1 MFALRAYQ
9 LSRICLHLLQPVFII
24 IFSVWP
30 RVRLVRAAGRVS
42 CLPPDRGR
50 TQPTGSHTIEK
61 CVLVPPDPSGAAHS
75 LRYRSGRADELG
87 TMGRCD
93 ATFFSTM
100 HNLKKETHTHT
111 HPRSR
116 LAGIPEPTAVNT
128 RQSEDPGHHSRA
140 RELHTYKYGH
150 NHP

>member
-9 LSRICLHLLQPVFII
+9 LSRICLHLLQPGFII

-61 CVLVPPDPSGAAHS
+61 CVLVPPEPSGAAHS

-100 HNLKKETHTHT
+100 QSKEGNTHTQH
-111 HPRSR
+111 
-116 LAGIPEPTAVNT
+116 IPVHGSQAAY
-128 RQSEDPGHHSRA
+128 QS
-140 RELHTYKYGH
+140 L
-150 NHP
+150 